1 VVGMALG
8 LFGGGALFVLG
19 QPFSKQ
25 VLLAGD
31 TGYGIIVTALG
42 IGVALGMGTMTA
54 LGKKVE
60 RREAL
65 FAVSLTLAGIAVAL
79 AGVSGSVIG
88 VSGWVFVAGLGTGVA
103 YVTGFTHLH
112 LVITDDIRGRTFAA
126 LYASARLALL
136 ASFGLAAV
144 GAATLNDVIP
154 GPMSNSIRAIIVLAG
169 LTVLASGLGTLWSV
183 RAQLRG
189 EPLDESD
196 YRALRDAGDAITWMR
211 GSRRSED
218 K

>member
-1 VVGMALG
+1 M
-8 LFGGGALFVLG
+8 FVLG

-25 VLLAGD
+25 VLLGGD

-42 IGVALGMGTMTA
+42 LGVAGGMGVMTA
-54 LGKKVE
+54 IGKKVE

-65 FAVSLTLAGIAVAL
+65 FAVALSLAGITVIL
-79 AGVSGSVIG
+79 AGISGTVVG
-88 VSGWVFVAGLGTGVA
+88 VSGWVFIAGVGTGVA

-112 LVITDDIRGRTFAA
+112 AVITDDIRGRTFAA
-126 LYASARLALL
+126 LYASARIALL
-136 ASFGLAAV
+136 GSFGLAAV
-144 GAATLNDVIP
+144 GAATLTDIIP
-154 GPMSNSIRAIIVLAG
+154 GPMGNSIRVIIVLAG
-169 LTVLASGLGTLWSV
+169 ITVAASGLGTLWSV

-189 EPLDESD
+189 EPLDEDD

-211 GSRRSED
+211 GMRRGED